1 MYVWV
6 AGMKTPEVDQFG
18 ILWRQFTDRRIGLE
32 TIGPS
37 SWNDVWIYIYY
48 FVRDVGQFKFPLC

>member
-1 MYVWV
+1 
-6 AGMKTPEVDQFG
+6 MKTPEVDQFG

-37 SWNDVWIYIYY
+37 SWNDVWIYIYIILSVMSGSLNFHY
-48 FVRDVGQFKFPLC
+48 VETADS